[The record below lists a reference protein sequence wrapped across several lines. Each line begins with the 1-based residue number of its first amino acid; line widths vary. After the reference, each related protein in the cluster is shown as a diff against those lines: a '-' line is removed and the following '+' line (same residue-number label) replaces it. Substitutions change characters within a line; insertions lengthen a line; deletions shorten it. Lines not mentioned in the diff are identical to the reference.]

1 MDEDEKS
8 SQKSNSTT
16 EEVATKSTKSGGDTG
31 RRLHT
36 SKMRYLCLIKSSSE
50 AI

>member
-31 RRLHT
+31 RRLQT
-36 SKMRYLCLIKSSSE
+36 SKMRYLC
-50 AI
+50 